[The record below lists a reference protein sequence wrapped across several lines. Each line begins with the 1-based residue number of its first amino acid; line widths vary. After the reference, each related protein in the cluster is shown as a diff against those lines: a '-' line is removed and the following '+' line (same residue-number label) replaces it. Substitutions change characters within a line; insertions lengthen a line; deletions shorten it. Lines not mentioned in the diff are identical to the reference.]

1 MSTCPGGVVV
11 VAVGSSS
18 VHHSTV
24 RSDGGV
30 LHVRGHV
37 KHCPAQLRHGHGRV
51 RTEVEHLGRLSEIE
65 VLIKNILLQSRVLQF
80 LRKHAVGHGV
90 KWWRGP

>member
-24 RSDGGV
+24 RSAGGV
-30 LHVRGHV
+30 LHVRGQV
-37 KHCPAQLRHGHGRV
+37 EHCPAQLRHGHGGV
-51 RTEVEHLGRLSEIE
+51 RTEVEHLGGLPEIE
-65 VLIKNILLQSRVLQF
+65 VLIISTPNQIIL
-80 LRKHAVGHGV
+80 
-90 KWWRGP
+90 